1 MKKRLSAVLFVLLF
15 GAMAVGIAMHSH
27 PKPAEAAPAPSDTLA
42 EQSFGIWRK
51 TARSGTKTAVYDSE
65 TSVVIGVYHGLH
77 YTITEIQKDADGHLL
92 PAAVTVYRGQYTPIQ

>member
-1 MKKRLSAVLFVLLF
+1 MKKRLSALPLVLLF
-15 GAMAVGIAMHSH
+15 GAMTVGAVVHSH

-42 EQSFGIWRK
+42 EESFGIWRK